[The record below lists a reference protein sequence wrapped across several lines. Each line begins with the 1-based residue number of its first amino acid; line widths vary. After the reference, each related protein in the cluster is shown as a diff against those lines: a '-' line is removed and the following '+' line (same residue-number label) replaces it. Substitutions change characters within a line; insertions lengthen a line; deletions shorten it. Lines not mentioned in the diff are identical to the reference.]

1 MQRAALVAGEEGILT
16 HTMPAGSPRMWKAC
30 MGISQGIT
38 EILRFCPPTRFPL
51 TANRSRLSGRW

>member
-30 MGISQGIT
+30 IGISQGIT
-38 EILRFCPPTRFPL
+38 EILRFCLPPFSTD
-51 TANRSRLSGRW
+51 G